1 MSRYLSAVQNSHGAE
16 LTTGYIHHRFV
27 LQAAADPARSRLV
40 GSRART
46 HLARVVVTPGEHL
59 KTIINIHQLNK
70 SIMQKQVGAGTR
82 LINHTLPLRRLLG
95 QWCGG
100 SHRPPPSLSYPEG
113 WWTRGQGS
121 GRGWWCHC
129 PAGCSHCVPRKKPL
143 HLHIR
148 EIILAFVV

>member
-1 MSRYLSAVQNSHGAE
+1 MSRYLSAVQNSHRAE
-16 LTTGYIHHRFV
+16 LTTGYVHHRFA
-27 LQAAADPARSRLV
+27 LQAAADPARSWLV

-59 KTIINIHQLNK
+59 RTMINIHQLNK
-70 SIMQKQVGAGTR
+70 LIMQNVGVCAGTR

-100 SHRPPPSLSYPEG
+100 SHRPPRSLSYPEG

-121 GRGWWCHC
+121 GRGWWYHC

-143 HLHIR
+143 HLHSR
-148 EIILAFVV
+148 EINFVV